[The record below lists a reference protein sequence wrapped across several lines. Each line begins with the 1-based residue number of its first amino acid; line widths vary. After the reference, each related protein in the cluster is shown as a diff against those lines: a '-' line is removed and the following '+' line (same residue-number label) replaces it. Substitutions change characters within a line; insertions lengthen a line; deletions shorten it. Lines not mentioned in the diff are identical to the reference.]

1 MKNINVERKGTKTI
15 VTYERKNKPVKIYYN
30 DKLYAKVDINKPTKR
45 VRKGRGV
52 FEKVLITGIFLFFA
66 SSIIAGL
73 IVGKNEVA
81 QAKEIAKELPKPI
94 VIEKIVKVKDD
105 TIPPILKK
113 IASCEGITQFDKNGK
128 VVVGK
133 INSSDKGALQI
144 NEKIWGKKAKELG
157 YDIYTEAGNYA
168 MGKWLLEN
176 YGSTPWVHSAQKC
189 WVKKL
194 YQ

>member
-30 DKLYAKVDINKPTKR
+30 DKLYAKVDINKPSKR
-45 VRKGRGV
+45 VRKGRGI

-113 IASCEGITQFDKNGK
+113 IFECESGGKHYDKNGK
-128 VVVGK
+128 VIKGK
-133 INSSDKGALQI
+133 VDSDDTGVAQI
-144 NEKIWGKKAKELG
+144 NLRYHGKEAKRLG
-157 YDIYTEAGNYA
+157 YDLMTEKGNIGYA
-168 MGKWLLEN
+168 KYLLEN
-176 YGSTPWVHSAQKC
+176 FGTKFWSASAKC
-189 WVKKL
+189 WSKK
-194 YQ
+194 

>member
-45 VRKGRGV
+45 VRKGRGI

-81 QAKEIAKELPKPI
+81 QAKELPKPI

-105 TIPPILKK
+105 TIPPILLK
-113 IASCEGITQFDKNGK
+113 IAFCESGGKHTDKNGK
-128 VVVGK
+128 VIRGK
-133 INSSDKGALQI
+133 VNRNDIGKWQL
-144 NEKIWGKKAKELG
+144 NETIWGKVAKQKG
-157 YDIYTEAGNYA
+157 FDIYTEKGNEQMA
-168 MGKWLLEN
+168 LWLFEN
-176 YGSTPWVHSAQKC
+176 YSTFPWVHSKAC
-189 WVKKL
+189 WFKKL